1 MVLLHIVSNDENQ
14 ANEIVDF
21 LTKDKLI
28 LEAVILEKVK
38 VRRRNAARELD
49 TFNQIMIMAKTKALL
64 FNHIADLLK
73 KKYPSNMPSIYSLP
87 IVNMDWDQV
96 NELVKETA
104 KI

>member
-1 MVLLHIVSNDENQ
+1 MVLLHVVSNDENQ

-38 VRRRNAARELD
+38 VRRRNAAGELD

-73 KKYPSNMPSIYSLP
+73 KKYSSNMPSIYSLP